1 MVQETIENI
10 LVIAIFAGLIGW
22 PIIRW
27 IRRKVRARELAE
39 KNARERAERER
50 LEACGEVVRF
60 FANQMG
66 YVARQVIS
74 REELERR
81 VDAGVAAD
89 DLCQEV
95 TSRISEV
102 PGVHL
107 GRQVFADFEVPVVL
121 PESYRDRH
129 VYVVGKSG
137 YGKSNLLRNLILQDM
152 AAGHGVGVIAPE
164 QETITEEILP
174 FIPEDRIE
182 EVIYFNPADQER
194 PVVFNPLE
202 LDDEDNLDLR
212 VDETF
217 TILNRA
223 LGDCGPRSD
232 QILRHSLYA
241 LTELPETTLLDIF
254 PLLDRQDGS
263 MRKRIIAESRDE
275 QTVGFFRDVYPQMPV
290 DAGLPVLNRIGG
302 MIRHKP
308 VRNCLCGTRSTL
320 NIRDAVDGGKILLFN
335 LSDGILGP
343 RASQL
348 LGQLIISKVQVAF
361 MGRADAPKH
370 KRRRF
375 YLFVDEFQSFVGV
388 ASVSYELILSR
399 ARKYGLGLVL
409 AHQQTGQIPLELL
422 REVLGNVSTLV
433 SFQVSQA
440 DATKLAKEFVTECDG
455 EVIQAEPEEL
465 LRLRIGQA
473 LCRIGETSFMLKTEL
488 FDRKPDHALARRV
501 IEASRQRYGSP
512 QRESGRADLQQDLGK
527 SSEDLPF
534 KDLDPG
540 EVF

>member
-1 MVQETIENI
+1 MDQETIENI
-10 LVIAIFAGLIGW
+10 LVVAIFAALIGW

-27 IRRKVRARELAE
+27 IRRKVRAAALAE
-39 KNARERAERER
+39 QRAAERVERER

-60 FANQMG
+60 FADQMG
-66 YVARQVIS
+66 YVARQTIS

-81 VDAGVAAD
+81 IDAGATAD
-89 DLCQEV
+89 ELSQEIAD
-95 TSRISEV
+95 RISAV

-107 GRQVFADFEVPVVL
+107 GQQEFADFSVPVLL

-152 AAGHGVGVIAPE
+152 AVGHGVGVIAPE

-182 EVIYFNPADQER
+182 DVINFNPADEDR

-232 QILRHSLYA
+232 QILRHALYA

-254 PLLDRQDGS
+254 PLLDRKDGS
-263 MRKRIIAESRDE
+263 MRERVIAESADE
-275 QTVGFFRDVYPQMPV
+275 QTVGFFRDVYTQMPV
-290 DAGLPVLNRIGG
+290 DAAMPVLNRIGG
-302 MIRHKP
+302 LIRHKP

-320 NIRDAVDGGKILLFN
+320 NIRDAVDCGKILLFN

-343 RASQL
+343 HASQL
-348 LGQLIISKVQVAF
+348 LGQLIISKIQVAF
-361 MGRADAPKH
+361 MGRADKPKSM
-370 KRRRF
+370 RRRF
-375 YLFVDEFQSFVGV
+375 YLYVDEFQSFVGV

-422 REVLGNVSTLV
+422 REVLGNVSTLI
-433 SFQVSQA
+433 SFQVSQS
-440 DATKLAKEFVTECDG
+440 DASKLAKEFVTEVDG

-465 LRLRIGQA
+465 LRLRVGEA
-473 LCRIGETSFMLKTEL
+473 LCRIGETSFALKTDL

-501 IEASRQRYGSP
+501 IEASRNRYGSAVQQP
-512 QRESGRADLQQDLGK
+512 TAQPGESSAPD
-527 SSEDLPF
+527 DLPF

>member
-1 MVQETIENI
+1 MEDAIASFMV
-10 LVIAIFAGLIGW
+10 VAVYAGLIVGA
-22 PIIRW
+22 IIW
-27 IRRKVRARELAE
+27 WVRRKTREAALAKQRAAE
-39 KNARERAERER
+39 KAERER

-60 FANQMG
+60 FANQIG
-66 YVARQVIS
+66 YVARRSIS
-74 REELERR
+74 REELEKRI
-81 VDAGVAAD
+81 DAGATAD
-89 DLCQEV
+89 ELSQEIV
-95 TSRISEV
+95 DRISTI

-107 GRQVFADFEVPVVL
+107 GRQEFSDFAVPVLL

-164 QETITEEILP
+164 HETIAEEILP
-174 FIPEDRIE
+174 FIPDDR
-182 EVIYFNPADQER
+182 VQDVVYFDPADQER

-202 LDDEDNLDLR
+202 LDNQDNLDLR

-241 LTELPETTLLDIF
+241 LTEIPETTLLDIF

-263 MRKRIIAESRDE
+263 MRKRVIGESADD
-275 QTVGFFRDVYPQMPV
+275 QTVSFFRDIYPQMPV
-290 DAGLPVLNRIGG
+290 DAALPVLNRIGG
-302 MIRHKP
+302 LIRHKP
-308 VRNCLCGTRSTL
+308 VRNCLCGTKSTL
-320 NIRDAVDGGKILLFN
+320 NIREAVDGGKILLFD
-335 LSDGILGP
+335 LSDGVLGP
-343 RASQL
+343 HASQL
-348 LGQLIISKVQVAF
+348 LGQLIISKIQVAF
-361 MGRADAPKH
+361 MGRADAPKS

-375 YLFVDEFQSFVGV
+375 YLYIDEFQSFVGV

-422 REVLGNVSTLV
+422 REVLGNVSTLI
-433 SFQVSQA
+433 SFQVSQS
-440 DATKLAKEFVTECDG
+440 DASKLSKEIVTELDG
-455 EVIQAEPEEL
+455 EVIQTEPEQL
-465 LRLRIGQA
+465 LRLRIGEA
-473 LCRIGETSFMLKTEL
+473 LCRIGETSFLLKTDL
-488 FDRKPDHALARRV
+488 FKQKPNHSLARRV
-501 IEASRQRYGSP
+501 IESSRQKYGTSS
-512 QRESGRADLQQDLGK
+512 RSTVSDQQSK
-527 SSEDLPF
+527 SSDDLPF

>member
-1 MVQETIENI
+1 MEDALSGL
-10 LVIAIFAGLIGW
+10 LVLAIYGGVIGGAIVW
-22 PIIRW
+22 W
-27 IRRKVRARELAE
+27 VRRKTRARELAE
-39 KNARERAERER
+39 QKEREQAERER

-60 FANQMG
+60 FANQVG
-66 YVARQVIS
+66 YVARQAIS
-74 REELERR
+74 RTELERR
-81 VDAGVAAD
+81 IDGGALAD
-89 DLCQEV
+89 DLSKEIV
-95 TSRISEV
+95 DRISTI
-102 PGVHL
+102 PGVQL
-107 GRQVFADFEVPVVL
+107 GKQGFAEFEVPVLL
-121 PESYRDRH
+121 PEAYRDRH
-129 VYVVGKSG
+129 VYVIGKSG

-174 FIPEDRIE
+174 FIPEDRIGD
-182 EVIYFNPADQER
+182 VIYFNPADQER

-202 LDDEDNLDLR
+202 MDGDDNLDLR

-241 LTELPETTLLDIF
+241 LTELPDTTLLDIF

-263 MRKRIIAESRDE
+263 MRKRVIHESSDD
-275 QTVGFFRDVYPQMPV
+275 QTVSFFRDIYPQMPV
-290 DAGLPVLNRIGG
+290 DAALPVLNRIGG
-302 MIRHKP
+302 LIRHKP
-308 VRNCLCGTRSTL
+308 VRNCLCGTKSTL
-320 NIRDAVDGGKILLFN
+320 NIREAVDSGKIMLFN

-343 RASQL
+343 HASQL
-348 LGQLIISKVQVAF
+348 LGQLIISKIQVAF
-361 MGRADAPKH
+361 MGRADAPKS

-375 YLFVDEFQSFVGV
+375 YLYIDEFQSFVGV

-422 REVLGNVSTLV
+422 REVLGNVSTLI
-433 SFQVSQA
+433 SFQVSQS
-440 DATKLAKEFVTECDG
+440 DASKIAKEFVTEVDG
-455 EVIQAEPEEL
+455 EVVQAEPEEL
-465 LRLRIGQA
+465 LRLRIGEA
-473 LCRIGETSFMLKTEL
+473 FCRIGETSFLLKTEL
-488 FDRKPDHALARRV
+488 FDRKPDHDLARRV
-501 IEASRQRYGSP
+501 IETSRLKYGGSRSASEPRPKSAESP
-512 QRESGRADLQQDLGK
+512 D
-527 SSEDLPF
+527 DLPF

>member
-1 MVQETIENI
+1 MKHA
-10 LVIAIFAGLIGW
+10 IAGFIVVAIYAGLILGAIVW
-22 PIIRW
+22 W
-27 IRRKVRARELAE
+27 VRKKAKAAALAE
-39 KNARERAERER
+39 QREAEKTERER
-50 LEACGEVVRF
+50 LDACGEVVRF

-66 YVARQVIS
+66 YVARQAIS
-74 REELERR
+74 RVELERR
-81 VDAGVAAD
+81 VDAGVTAD

-95 TSRISEV
+95 SSRIAEV

-107 GRQVFADFEVPVVL
+107 GRQVFSDFEVPVVL

-182 EVIYFNPADQER
+182 DVIYFNPADQER

-202 LDDEDNLDLR
+202 LDDADNLDLR

-263 MRKRIIAESRDE
+263 MRKRVIAESNDD
-275 QTVGFFRDVYPQMPV
+275 QTVSFFRDIYPQMPI
-290 DAGLPVLNRIGG
+290 DASLPVLNRIGG
-302 MIRHKP
+302 LIRHKP
-308 VRNCLCGTRSTL
+308 VRNCLCGTKSTL
-320 NIRDAVDGGKILLFN
+320 NIREAVDSGKILLFN

-348 LGQLIISKVQVAF
+348 LGQLIISKIQVAF

-375 YLFVDEFQSFVGV
+375 YLFIDEFQSFVGV

-422 REVLGNVSTLV
+422 REVLGNVSTLI
-433 SFQVSQA
+433 SFQVSQS
-440 DATKLAKEFVTECDG
+440 DASKLAKEFVTEVDG
-455 EVIQAEPEEL
+455 EVIQAEPEDL
-465 LRLRIGQA
+465 LRLRIGEA
-473 LCRIGETSFMLKTEL
+473 LCRIGETSFILKTDL
-488 FDRKPDHALARRV
+488 FEKKPDHSLARKV
-501 IEASRQRYGSP
+501 IESSRQKYGSVSRTAGP
-512 QRESGRADLQQDLGK
+512 DRQQSKSAD
-527 SSEDLPF
+527 DLPF